1 MYNPDFW
8 EVRLDQAD
16 VEQIPN
22 EAGLWF
28 ESSEDREGRYRWED
42 RAAALFPRLDALIG
56 EGLTGRQRETLVLY
70 FQYGKTQQEI
80 ADILGISRR
89 VVSQH
94 LFGIMRNGKAVGGAV
109 RKIQKLCEKQGIAL
123 QN

>member
-28 ESSEDREGRYRWED
+28 ENSEDQESRYRWED
-42 RAAALFPRLDALIG
+42 RVATLFPRLNTLIG
-56 EGLTGRQRETLVLY
+56 QSLTDRQREALVLY
-70 FQYGKTQQEI
+70 FQHGKTQQEI

-94 LFGIMRNGKAVGGAV
+94 LFGITRNGKAVGGAV
-109 RKIQKLCEKQGIAL
+109 RKIRKLCEKQGIAV